1 MERDDF
7 GRRQGIDEVKDDSPK
22 ASLVGIGLPALVIVA
37 AAAAYFLWPASDAQ
51 VNQAE
56 APTPPATTQQPAPK
70 TNPDQIKVTPQSEQ
84 KAPPAAEPTP
94 TKDRDPRVDSQN
106 AN

>member
-7 GRRQGIDEVKDDSPK
+7 DKRRGIDEIKDDSPR
-22 ASLVGIGLPALVIVA
+22 ASVIGIGLPALVIVA
-37 AAAAYFLWPASDAQ
+37 AAAAYFFWPASDAS

-56 APTPPATTQQPAPK
+56 TTPPATTQPAPK
-70 TNPDQIKVTPQSEQ
+70 ANPDPVQTTPQSEQ
-84 KAPPAAEPTP
+84 KEPPAAEPKP
-94 TKDRDPRVDSQN
+94 NEMRDPRTDSQN

>member
-7 GRRQGIDEVKDDSPK
+7 GNRRGIDEIKDDSPK
-22 ASLVGIGLPALVIVA
+22 ASVIGIGIPALVIVA
-37 AAAAYFLWPASDAQ
+37 AAAAYFLWPATDAQ

-56 APTPPATTQQPAPK
+56 TTPPPATTQPAPK
-70 TNPDQIKVTPQSEQ
+70 ANPDPVKTTPQAEQ
-84 KAPPAAEPTP
+84 KEPPAAE
-94 TKDRDPRVDSQN
+94 TKPNEMRDPRTDSQN